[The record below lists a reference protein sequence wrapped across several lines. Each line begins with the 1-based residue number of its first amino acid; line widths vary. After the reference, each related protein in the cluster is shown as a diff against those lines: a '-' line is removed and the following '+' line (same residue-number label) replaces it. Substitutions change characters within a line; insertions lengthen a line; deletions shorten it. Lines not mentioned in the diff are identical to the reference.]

1 MKKKMLGIL
10 LVLVLAVG
18 LLSGCGSKASEETAE
33 ENVTIR
39 IAVQKVIAIPYLA
52 EALGYFEE
60 EFAEDNIN
68 VELVEF
74 SLGPAVIE
82 AVGSGE
88 IDIGFLGDVPVFS
101 GLINGGDYKIVAR
114 WESDN
119 SSYLITR
126 DDANIN
132 SLEDLKGKKLSYAF
146 GSTQTALVYSYLE
159 SAGLTEDDLEIINLS
174 LADSV
179 TSLVNGD
186 VDAAVVDELHA
197 TQAVEKGGV
206 SKLMNSEGYKLFVS
220 PIIATNEFTS
230 EHPDLTSRVL
240 KVIEK
245 AAEYSEENPDEA
257 ITKAAERIGVDEATM
272 DPIIRNCDLKV
283 YLGNEEL
290 EAIKENAAQAY
301 KYGVIKEELN
311 IDDYIDTKYLE
322 DAGLTK

>member
-1 MKKKMLGIL
+1 MLGIL

-290 EAIKENAAQAY
+290 EAVKENAAQAY